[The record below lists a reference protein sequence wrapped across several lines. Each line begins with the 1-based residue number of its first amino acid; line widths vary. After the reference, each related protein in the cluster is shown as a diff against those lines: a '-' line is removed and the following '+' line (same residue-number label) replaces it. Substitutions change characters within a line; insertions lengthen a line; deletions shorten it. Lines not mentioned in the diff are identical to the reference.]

1 MDDRS
6 EDLFLG
12 LRFPDPVD
20 ILEPVLERT
29 ILVGLEAGLGDAHR
43 TGRQL
48 TRNNEQEAG

>member
-1 MDDRS
+1 MQKNVGQIDKMIRI
-6 EDLFLG
+6 
-12 LRFPDPVD
+12 V

-29 ILVGLEAGLGDAHR
+29 ILVSLEAGIGDAHR